1 MGFVVAAG
9 SDADVVGFVT
19 DAGVVVVVVAV
30 AGAAAAAGA
39 ERSQDVSDVGDLE
52 RLLDERS

>member
-1 MGFVVAAG
+1 VGFVVAAG
-9 SDADVVGFVT
+9 SDAGVVGFVT
-19 DAGVVVVVVAV
+19 DAGVVVVAV
-30 AGAAAAAGA
+30 AGAAAAGGA